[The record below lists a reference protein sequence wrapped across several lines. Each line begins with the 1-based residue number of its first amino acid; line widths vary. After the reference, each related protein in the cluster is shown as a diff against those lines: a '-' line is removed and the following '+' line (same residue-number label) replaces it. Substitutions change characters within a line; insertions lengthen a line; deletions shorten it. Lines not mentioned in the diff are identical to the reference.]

1 MALKLKTSTTKLKT
15 PAKKKATKTSELSGQ
30 AQARELLP
38 SAFKIKEELAVL
50 EAQVSELRKKLT
62 PIEKE
67 IVGLVD
73 PELEGTEAVT
83 LINGKHVLNVSGKM
97 QTRVIKD
104 GEAVV
109 DTLEEFEEGLALK
122 LAKFALGDLDK
133 YLSPEEMAPLCDIK
147 EGNRRLK
154 YG

>member
-1 MALKLKTSTTKLKT
+1 MALKLKTAKTKLKT

-30 AQARELLP
+30 AQARELVP
-38 SAFKIKEELAVL
+38 EACEIKAELAVL
-50 EAQVSELRKKLT
+50 EASAAILKKKLT
-62 PIEKE
+62 PIEKQ
-67 IVGLVD
+67 IVDLVD

-83 LINGKHVLNVSGKM
+83 LINGDHVLSVSGKT
-97 QTRVIKD
+97 QSRVIKD

-122 LAKFALGDLDK
+122 LAKFNLGDLDK
-133 YLSPEEMAPLCDIK
+133 YLSPDDMEPLVDIK